1 VSRQN
6 FRTIASAIVLS
17 GVTLIATRGA
27 HAESDTELLRVVK
40 SLESRISALEA
51 ENKKIKR
58 ETVQLSQ
65 ATNQPSLRETKPS
78 VRDPSL
84 KDPSQ
89 SYASL
94 ETKAVKRLDQPN
106 WSSVYV
112 GASFGAGVTRSHI
125 HSDETFNLISL
136 APPSVQGQ
144 VRSNDGGH
152 PTGYGATA
160 DLYLGYNAQ
169 IASNVVAGVQIE
181 GSMADLNFSGNGSLF
196 ARTFDGS
203 GFTGQTSTGG
213 FRPSVHAR
221 WMASALARGGVLA
234 TPETLLYGVA
244 GWTVAGFEYHDLTD
258 NSFYQH
264 PDSFVANGPTVG
276 AGLEQ
281 KLSANW
287 SVRTEY
293 RYTQFLPVNVDSVF
307 NWSAP
312 GAATQSDTIHARFEN
327 SMHTLRIGAA
337 YTIPVN

>member
-125 HSDETFNLISL
+125 HSDETFN
-136 APPSVQGQ
+136 
-144 VRSNDGGH
+144 
-152 PTGYGATA
+152 
-160 DLYLGYNAQ
+160 
-169 IASNVVAGVQIE
+169 
-181 GSMADLNFSGNGSLF
+181 
-196 ARTFDGS
+196 
-203 GFTGQTSTGG
+203 
-213 FRPSVHAR
+213 
-221 WMASALARGGVLA
+221 
-234 TPETLLYGVA
+234 
-244 GWTVAGFEYHDLTD
+244 
-258 NSFYQH
+258 
-264 PDSFVANGPTVG
+264 
-276 AGLEQ
+276 
-281 KLSANW
+281 
-287 SVRTEY
+287 
-293 RYTQFLPVNVDSVF
+293 
-307 NWSAP
+307 
-312 GAATQSDTIHARFEN
+312 
-327 SMHTLRIGAA
+327 
-337 YTIPVN
+337 